1 MTEPRRLGQTIA
13 EFERFLEATIRSG
26 LRTSLLNSTDHGDAW
41 LIDVRVEAH
50 GKHDDEIAH
59 VVHEASIYHSS
70 DASTSVTAFLR
81 DLADELD
88 GGELAIVRR
97 DASRAEGPDG

>member
-1 MTEPRRLGQTIA
+1 MTEPRRLGQTIT

-50 GKHDDEIAH
+50 GKHDDEVAH

-81 DLADELD
+81 DLADEID
-88 GGELAIVRR
+88 GGALAIVQRR
-97 DASRAEGPDG
+97 GPLGAPPED